1 MTTLSIDIETYSD
14 NDIKFGVYKYTDTPN
29 FEILIFAYS
38 LNGEEVVEIDLTE
51 QALPQSIID
60 LILDKSVLKT
70 AYNAQFERVC
80 LSRYLER
87 LGLIEGFLDPVDW
100 RCTMVKAQELG
111 LPASLKQCAN
121 YLNLEEQKDTAG
133 TALINYFSKPCKPTK
148 ANGMRTRNLPEHAP
162 DKWEAFKAYC
172 GQDVRTE
179 MAIAQELSGYKIHE
193 REWEHYQLDQRM
205 HDRGTGVDLE
215 LAQGA
220 MAIDQAVRAEA
231 LEKMGTITGLENP
244 NSVSQI
250 KEWLSDRG
258 YEFPSLGKALVE
270 ATIQKPDIDQTVKK
284 VLELRLARSN
294 TSTKKY
300 VMMADAT
307 CSDGRI
313 RGLLQF
319 YGATR
324 TGRYAGRLLQVQNL
338 PRNYTSDIDD
348 ARELVK
354 AQDIEA
360 LELLYDDVPD
370 VLKQLIRTG
379 LIAKDGHTF
388 HVSDFSAIEARVI
401 AWYAGEKWVLDAF
414 RTHGKIY
421 EATAD
426 SMFNLGGVDK
436 VSKDMRQRGKVATLA
451 LGYQGGVGA
460 LKAMGALNMG
470 IQEDELQNLVDLWR
484 RANSKIVNF
493 WYDTQKQVIAAL
505 ETGRRIRGA
514 KGLKFYKKGEFLFI
528 ELPSGRC
535 ISYARPK
542 LEEGKYGQKITY
554 EGQGQKVYFE
564 KEDTY
569 GGKLVENIVQATA
582 RDILAEALQRLEAN
596 GYDIVFHVHD
606 EAVCEVPIGSRTIEE
621 MNAIMSVVPEWA
633 KGLPLS
639 AEGFETKY
647 YMKD

>member
-1 MTTLSIDIETYSD
+1 MRTLNIDIETFSD
-14 NDIKFGVYKYTDTPN
+14 NDIKLGVYKYTDTPE
-29 FEILIFAYS
+29 FEIMIFAYS
-38 LNGEEVVEIDLTE
+38 IDGGEVEELDLTFDE
-51 QALPQSIID
+51 IPQPIVD
-60 LILDKSVLKT
+60 MILDPTIIKK

-80 LSRYLER
+80 LSVHFKR
-87 LGLIEGFLDPVDW
+87 LGLIEGYLDPADW

-111 LPASLKQCAN
+111 LPASLRQCAN
-121 YLNLEEQKDTAG
+121 YLNVEEQKDSAG

-162 DKWEAFKAYC
+162 EKWEAFISYC

-179 MAIAQELSGYKIHE
+179 MAIDHELSKYDIHE

-205 HDRGTGVDLE
+205 HDRGTGVDLT
-215 LAQGA
+215 LARGA
-220 MAIDQAVRAEA
+220 IAIDKELRSES
-231 LEKMGTITGLENP
+231 LEELREITGLDNP
-244 NSVSQI
+244 NSVSQM
-250 KEWLSDRG
+250 KDWFSERGFEFTTLS
-258 YEFPSLGKALVE
+258 KAVLEEVVV
-270 ATIQKPDIDQTVKK
+270 KPNIDPTVKR
-284 VLELRLARSN
+284 VMELRLLRSN

-300 VMMADAT
+300 IMMNNAT
-307 CSDGRI
+307 CNDGRI

-338 PRNYTSDIDD
+338 PRNYMSDLDD

-354 AQDIEA
+354 AKDIEA

-401 AWYAGEKWVLDAF
+401 AWYANEKWVLDAF
-414 RTHGKIY
+414 STHGKIY

-460 LKAMGALNMG
+460 LKAMGALAMG
-470 IQEDELQNLVDLWR
+470 IPEDELQGLVDLWR
-484 RANSKIVNF
+484 KANKNIVNF
-493 WYDTQKQVIAAL
+493 WYETQKQVIAAID
-505 ETGRRIRGA
+505 TGRRIRGA
-514 KGLKFYKKGEFLFI
+514 KGLKFYMKGDFLFV
-528 ELPSGRC
+528 ELPSGRNL
-535 ISYARPK
+535 SYSKPS
-542 LEEGKYGQKITY
+542 LEEGKYGKQITY
-554 EGQGQKVYFE
+554 EGQGLKVYFE
-564 KEDTY
+564 KETTY

-582 RDILAEALQRLEAN
+582 RDILAEALQRLEEN

-606 EAVCEVPIGSRTIEE
+606 EAVCEVPEGSRTIEE
-621 MNAIMSVVPEWA
+621 MNAIMSVVPVWA

-639 AEGFETKY
+639 AEGYETKY